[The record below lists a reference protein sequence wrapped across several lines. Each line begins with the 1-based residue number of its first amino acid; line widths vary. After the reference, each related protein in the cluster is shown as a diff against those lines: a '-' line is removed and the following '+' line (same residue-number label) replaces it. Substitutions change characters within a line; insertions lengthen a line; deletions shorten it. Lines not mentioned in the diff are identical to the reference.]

1 MSLPVC
7 ILLEFNPSRIAEGT
21 LPTGERTRKW
31 LHFKDRLAVLGV
43 PKWLVSLGWMIMNK
57 KKII

>member
-1 MSLPVC
+1 MC
-7 ILLEFNPSRIAEGT
+7 ILLEFNPSGIAEGT